1 MGRQGDPKNPL
12 LPGGETSPKA
22 QRRRYGVASDGE
34 VGSSSQ
40 RKSPIRITLSV
51 TGTPEGRMHA
61 FDPAVMRDVTLLII
75 AITGLIKAIWPNG
88 IRR

>member
-1 MGRQGDPKNPL
+1 
-12 LPGGETSPKA
+12 
-22 QRRRYGVASDGE
+22 
-34 VGSSSQ
+34 
-40 RKSPIRITLSV
+40 
-51 TGTPEGRMHA
+51 MHA